1 MWCGRLTLSKCY
13 RDCTRYQ
20 SSYQVSGVVVGEGF
34 RFGYKAK
41 GDTETL
47 QQLGRDHGIAVS
59 VVSLVSSGCTE
70 GPETV
75 RPTLL
80 FVDCVNALKDVPPS
94 QPNICLMTADSIHS
108 SESCIRPR
116 WGCEAATACQHA
128 EALQPAAGIHF
139 CCARLRDRP

>member
-1 MWCGRLTLSKCY
+1 MRVLSTLQLQFVLPGYTHLVWKSHSFIIAMKIAHEH
-13 RDCTRYQ
+13 Q

-75 RPTLL
+75 RPTPL
-80 FVDCVNALKDVPPS
+80 FVSCVDLLSGFPPS
-94 QPNICLMTADSIHS
+94 HPNICLMT
-108 SESCIRPR
+108 
-116 WGCEAATACQHA
+116 G
-128 EALQPAAGIHF
+128 
-139 CCARLRDRP
+139 